1 MERKTLEALDY
12 GKIQERLQERCASNG
27 AKEWAL
33 QWYPSSDQREVERRL
48 AETAEALL
56 LIQNAQAPHF
66 GGLRTIRQSLER
78 AQKKGILTVEEV
90 LAIRSSLEAYQEIRD
105 RFMESQKTPRL
116 TALAAEIEP
125 QPQLLARLEAMF
137 DERGRMRDT
146 ASPKLNQLRRTQ
158 ERLQE
163 RVKHSL
169 EAMIQDRTTAKYLQE
184 TLVTQRNER
193 YVVPVKAEY
202 KYAVPGIVHDRSATG
217 QTLYIEPLVSVELNN
232 DLQEA
237 ALSEHT
243 EIVRLMTVLS
253 EQVARVAQPLMHT
266 EKCTT
271 ELDFILAR
279 GYLAAEDHGRSAQP
293 ATNAEIILEAVRHP
307 LLPQQS
313 AVPITVK
320 IGNGYSI
327 LVVTGSN
334 TGGKTVALKTVGL
347 VAAMNQAGL
356 FIPVAGRAVLP
367 IFQNIWVAIGDE
379 QNMAENLST
388 FSGHMSRLIQ
398 IMKDAGSNDLVLLDE
413 LGSGTDPVEGA
424 ALAIAILEYFHRLGA
439 LAMVTTHYSELKQ
452 YVYTHPGMEN
462 AHVEFDDETLT
473 PTYRL
478 QIGIAGNSQ
487 ALNITKRLGML
498 PEVLARAQELKQAS
512 AYYEM
517 ETVLEE
523 LNHKRRELSRM
534 EEDLQTRLAKAEK
547 SHAKW
552 NENNQ
557 ELQRK
562 KQAILQKARDDAR
575 QLKRELKVNAEQII
589 KDLKRSA
596 KEAKDKQQAV
606 VDEKR
611 QAIDRLSIPNANER
625 TKIPLRK
632 IEIGQAV
639 YVDTLEKVGTV
650 IDIQGKQFKVDLAGL
665 PITVAGRNLFYPLPQ
680 EAKPKEIKTKEQ
692 IRSKTVAPK
701 MRMAAQ
707 SINLI
712 GETVADAEPQVAAFL
727 DAAML
732 AGLTSVE
739 IIHGKGTG
747 ALRKGIHAQLRKIPY
762 VKSFSFAQ
770 AVAGGSGVTVV
781 TLG

>member
-1 MERKTLEALDY
+1 M
-12 GKIQERLQERCASNG
+12 
-27 AKEWAL
+27 
-33 QWYPSSDQREVERRL
+33 
-48 AETAEALL
+48 
-56 LIQNAQAPHF
+56 
-66 GGLRTIRQSLER
+66 
-78 AQKKGILTVEEV
+78 
-90 LAIRSSLEAYQEIRD
+90 
-105 RFMESQKTPRL
+105 
-116 TALAAEIEP
+116 
-125 QPQLLARLEAMF
+125 
-137 DERGRMRDT
+137 
-146 ASPKLNQLRRTQ
+146 
-158 ERLQE
+158 
-163 RVKHSL
+163 
-169 EAMIQDRTTAKYLQE
+169 
-184 TLVTQRNER
+184 
-193 YVVPVKAEY
+193 
-202 KYAVPGIVHDRSATG
+202 
-217 QTLYIEPLVSVELNN
+217 
-232 DLQEA
+232 
-237 ALSEHT
+237 
-243 EIVRLMTVLS
+243 
-253 EQVARVAQPLMHT
+253 
-266 EKCTT
+266 
-271 ELDFILAR
+271 
-279 GYLAAEDHGRSAQP
+279 
-293 ATNAEIILEAVRHP
+293 
-307 LLPQQS
+307 
-313 AVPITVK
+313 
-320 IGNGYSI
+320 
-327 LVVTGSN
+327 
-334 TGGKTVALKTVGL
+334 GL

-712 GETVADAEPQVAAFL
+712 GETV
-727 DAAML
+727 
-732 AGLTSVE
+732 
-739 IIHGKGTG
+739 
-747 ALRKGIHAQLRKIPY
+747 
-762 VKSFSFAQ
+762 
-770 AVAGGSGVTVV
+770 
-781 TLG
+781 